1 MDKNFMEFWGNFLLS
16 AAKGKRQLDEMARW
30 IDQGFSGL
38 EDLDNLFRQFY
49 RMNSE
54 SPDYPETLKKAEAD
68 FRKSFKDYLSL
79 FGVVPRDEH
88 LELMKKYEELKEK
101 VAAQEETIKH
111 LRMLLEE
118 QGVDQ
123 GKVITGFE
131 KMIAEQNEQF
141 RELMQSFSKFY
152 KTDKNHT

>member
-16 AAKGKRQLDEMARW
+16 AAKGQRQLDEMARW

-38 EDLDNLFRQFY
+38 EDLDDMFRQSY
-49 RMNSE
+49 RMDSE
-54 SPDYPETLKKAEAD
+54 RPDYPETLKKAEAD

-79 FGVVPRDEH
+79 FGVVPRNEH
-88 LELMKKYEELKEK
+88 LELLKKHEELKEK
-101 VAAQEETIKH
+101 VAAQEETIRQ
-111 LRMLLEE
+111 LQTLLEGK
-118 QGVDQ
+118 GVDQ
-123 GKVITGFE
+123 EKVITGFE

-152 KTDKNHT
+152 KIDKDHT